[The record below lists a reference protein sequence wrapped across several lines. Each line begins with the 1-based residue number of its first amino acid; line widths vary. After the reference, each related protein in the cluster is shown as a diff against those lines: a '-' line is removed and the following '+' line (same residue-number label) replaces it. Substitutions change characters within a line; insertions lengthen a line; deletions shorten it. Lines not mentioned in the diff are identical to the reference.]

1 MGGAAGLAFL
11 AMAGFDVVS
20 IAGAILWGV
29 LRMMLFLDYL
39 ESVVSIAGAIL
50 WGVLRQGQTISR
62 YSEGS
67 VSIAGAILWGVLRQI
82 ALRRRLWQ

>member
-1 MGGAAGLAFL
+1 
-11 AMAGFDVVS
+11 MAGFDVVS